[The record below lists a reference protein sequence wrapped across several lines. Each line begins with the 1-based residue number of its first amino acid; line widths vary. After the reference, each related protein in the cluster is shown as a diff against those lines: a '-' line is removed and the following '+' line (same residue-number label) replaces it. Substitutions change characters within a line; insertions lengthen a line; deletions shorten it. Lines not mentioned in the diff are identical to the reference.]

1 MNKPY
6 SLLTGVI
13 LFFTAFTARGQSS
26 GGGFG
31 QLIKA
36 SPGDITKLVQ
46 NYIDPLFKGLGTGLN
61 GGWNNTAKA
70 KKPLHFDLRI
80 SASAAF
86 VPEMDKSFDVT
97 KIGLSSHVTPKD
109 PSNVFAPTIGGAKT
123 AGPTMYIND
132 DQGNHINTFIMP
144 QGQLPSL
151 GQSPLVPA
159 PNVQLQFGIIKN
171 TDITVRA
178 SPTINLNNG
187 DGTINTFGFG
197 IKHDIIQDFAT
208 KKKIIP
214 FDLAIAVNYNKITY
228 SRPLNVQPNSG
239 SQPAPGNQAAD
250 FSTQKFDA
258 TVSGLDF
265 QAIISKKL
273 RSFTP
278 FFSLAYQTANS
289 TANIRGNF
297 PIESTAP
304 GQSGYY
310 VVVSDPVNI
319 SETSISGLRAN
330 AGFQLN
336 LGFFRIYASYSV
348 GQYQSVNGGIG
359 FGF

>member
-6 SLLTGVI
+6 SLLTVAI
-13 LFFTAFTARGQSS
+13 LFFTIFTARAQSS
-26 GGGFG
+26 GGGFA

-46 NYIDPLFKGLGTGLN
+46 NYVDPLFKGLGTGLN

-70 KKPLHFDLRI
+70 KKLFHFDLRL
-80 SASAAF
+80 SASVAF

-109 PSNVFAPTIGGAKT
+109 PSNILAPTIGGAKT

-144 QGQLPSL
+144 QGQLPML
-151 GQSPLVPA
+151 GQSPIIPA

-178 SPTINLNNG
+178 TPTIDLSN
-187 DGTINTFGFG
+187 DGGSVSMIGFG

-208 KKKIIP
+208 EDKIVP

-228 SRPLNVQPNSG
+228 SKPLNVPPNGG
-239 SQPAPGNQAAD
+239 SQPVPGNPSAD

-258 TVSGLDF
+258 TVSALDF

-273 RSFTP
+273 HSFTP
-278 FFSLAYQTANS
+278 FFSVSYQTVNS

-310 VVVSDPVNI
+310 VVVSNPVNI
-319 SETSISGLRAN
+319 DENSISSLRAD
-330 AGFQLN
+330 AGFQLD
-336 LGFFRIYASYSV
+336 LGFFKVYASYSV

>member
-1 MNKPY
+1 M
-6 SLLTGVI
+6 
-13 LFFTAFTARGQSS
+13 
-26 GGGFG
+26 
-31 QLIKA
+31 
-36 SPGDITKLVQ
+36 TKLVQ
-46 NYIDPLFKGLGTGLN
+46 NYVDPLFKGFGTGLN
-61 GGWNNTAKA
+61 NGWNNTAKA

-109 PSNVFAPTIGGAKT
+109 PALTIAPTIAGAKV
-123 AGPTMYIND
+123 AGPTMNIND
-132 DQGNHINTFIMP
+132 DNGKAINTFIMP
-144 QGQLPSL
+144 QGQLPL
-151 GQSPLVPA
+151 IPA
-159 PNVQLQFGIIKN
+159 PNVQLQFGVFKN
-171 TDITVRA
+171 TDITVRTF
-178 SPTINLNNG
+178 PTINLNNG
-187 DGTINTFGFG
+187 DGSINMIGFG

-239 SQPAPGNQAAD
+239 SQPTPGNQPAD

-258 TVSGLDF
+258 TVSALDF

-273 RSFTP
+273 HSFTP

-310 VVVSDPVNI
+310 VVVSNPVNI
-319 SETSISGLRAN
+319 TETSIDGIRAD
-330 AGFQLN
+330 AGFQLD
-336 LGFFRIYASYSV
+336 LGFFRFYASYSV
-348 GQYQSVNGGIG
+348 GKYQSGNAGIG

>member
-1 MNKPY
+1 MKKPY
-6 SLLTGVI
+6 PFLTVII
-13 LFFTAFTARGQSS
+13 LFFTVFTARAQSS

-36 SPGDITKLVQ
+36 SPGDVTKLVQ
-46 NYIDPLFKGLGTGLN
+46 NYVDPLFKGLGTGLN

-70 KKPLHFDLRI
+70 RKLLHFDLRI
-80 SASAAF
+80 SGSVAF
-86 VPEMDKSFDVT
+86 VLEMDKSFDVT

-109 PSNVFAPTIGGAKT
+109 PSNILAPTIGGAKT
-123 AGPTMYIND
+123 VGPTMYIND
-132 DQGNHINTFIMP
+132 DQGNHINTFVMP
-144 QGQLPSL
+144 QGQLPV
-151 GQSPLVPA
+151 VPA

-178 SPTINLNNG
+178 SPTINLKNG
-187 DGTINTFGFG
+187 DGSISMVGFG
-197 IKHDIIQDFAT
+197 IKHDIIQDFST

-228 SRPLNVQPNSG
+228 SRPLSVQPNSG

-250 FSTQKFDA
+250 FSTQKLDA

-273 RSFTP
+273 HSFTP
-278 FFSLAYQTANS
+278 FFSLGYQTANS

-304 GQSGYY
+304 GQAGYY
-310 VVVSDPVNI
+310 VVVSNPVNI
-319 SETSISGLRAN
+319 NETSINGVRAD
-330 AGFQLN
+330 AGFQLD
-336 LGFFRIYASYSV
+336 LGFFRFYASYSV
-348 GQYQSVNGGIG
+348 GKYQSGNLGIG